1 MTARSEPAGA
11 GMAPG
16 GSSGPRDGPSEP
28 PARASRR
35 RRIRTAAVLAVGTE
49 LTTGA
54 TRDSNAAELAAALTA
69 EGVEVVFIGL
79 LPDRLELLV
88 DALDR
93 ALATADLVLTS
104 GGLGPTPDDL
114 TREAIAAVCDEEP
127 VVDSRLEAALRRRWL
142 RRGLPYPASNVKQA
156 WRIPSARPIPNPNGT
171 APGWWV
177 ERPDGRLVVALPGP
191 PRELR
196 PMWREWVLGRL
207 RRRGLGVRCLT
218 RTLRTVGIGESQLVE
233 VLGEELLRAENPQ
246 VATYARQDGVDVVIV
261 ARDEPGGAG
270 RRGRSAGRLLA
281 ETEALVR
288 SRLGDAVWGTDGETW
303 ASVLGRLLSE
313 RGWRLAVV
321 EIGTAGAVVGLL
333 EALVV
338 EGGLVRAGIVA
349 SGVASGSAAAA
360 SASEVASGSAAGAPG
375 PETERTRALAARADT
390 IRSEAGVEV
399 GLAVELWPWDGD
411 SRVGIAVADPD
422 GRQEAVRTVFGTGG
436 QARIRA
442 AVAAADVLRHRL
454 RSRPDA
460 DPGERSAP

>member
-1 MTARSEPAGA
+1 
-11 GMAPG
+11 MAPG
-16 GSSGPRDGPSEP
+16 GSPGPRNGPSEP

-35 RRIRTAAVLAVGTE
+35 RRWIRTAAVLAVGTE

-88 DALDR
+88 DALAR
-93 ALATADLVLTS
+93 ALATADLVLTT

-127 VVDSRLEAALRRRWL
+127 VVDPRLEAALRRRWL

-207 RRRGLGVRCLT
+207 RRRGLGVRRLT

-233 VLGEELLRAENPQ
+233 VLGEALLRGENPQ

-261 ARDEPGGAG
+261 ARDEPGGAA
-270 RRGRSAGRLLA
+270 RRGRPAGRLLA

-288 SRLGDAVWGTDGETW
+288 SRLGDAVWATDGETW

-338 EGGLVRAGIVA
+338 EGALVQAGIVA
-349 SGVASGSAAAA
+349 SGVTSGSAAAT
-360 SASEVASGSAAGAPG
+360 SASGAASGSAAGAPE
-375 PETERTRALAARADT
+375 PETERTRALATRADA

-454 RSRPDA
+454 RSRPDT
-460 DPGERSAP
+460 DPGERLAP